1 MGIFPAMF
9 QADEDYYLNLSES
22 ESDDEPPTKKRAGKK
37 PVYDLNNSSTNGS
50 QLQRLFFD
58 YKEGN
63 GATPDKNNLD
73 DTFPRLDILAMLQKP
88 DAEANYPALFSCRGT
103 DSLEKLAGALS
114 STWRKKKYDLVN
126 KPKPVV
132 VANKWTHTH
141 TLKQITLT
149 GLVSLDWLGT

>member
-1 MGIFPAMF
+1 MMGIFPAMF

-88 DAEANYPALFSCRGT
+88 DAEANYPALFSRPGQT
-103 DSLEKLAGALS
+103 HWKSWLGPAIHGERRSMTWLTSPSQLS
-114 STWRKKKYDLVN
+114 EPTN
-126 KPKPVV
+126 GH
-132 VANKWTHTH
+132 THTH
-141 TLKQITLT
+141 
-149 GLVSLDWLGT
+149 

>member
-22 ESDDEPPTKKRAGKK
+22 ESDDASDDASHKEEGWAGKK
-37 PVYDLNNSSTNGS
+37 LVYDLNDSLTNGY

-63 GATPDKNNLD
+63 GATPDKNNLN

-88 DAEANYPALFSCRGT
+88 DAEANYPALFSRRGT

-114 STWRKKKYDLVN
+114 ST
-126 KPKPVV
+126 
-132 VANKWTHTH
+132 
-141 TLKQITLT
+141 
-149 GLVSLDWLGT
+149 

>member
-37 PVYDLNNSSTNGS
+37 PVYDLNNSSTNGY

-88 DAEANYPALFSCRGT
+88 DTEANYPALFSRQGQT
-103 DSLEKLAGALS
+103 HWKSWLGPVIHLEKEE
-114 STWRKKKYDLVN
+114 V
-126 KPKPVV
+126 
-132 VANKWTHTH
+132 
-141 TLKQITLT
+141 
-149 GLVSLDWLGT
+149 